1 VTLGVQHAERPP
13 HIGYSHSLAGPSR
26 VAAVS
31 RRQQQR
37 RQLVHPTPPSTAFFF
52 HLDPMI
58 APFMFCNRF
67 SACFT
72 RDPLRMYCLS
82 LIVSDYPAKLSHPA
96 LQQQQVLASHMPPHA
111 MLAAPIHRPR
121 NLAPPRSCTCC
132 RWWPSTLPPLYPTCV
147 PTHATFSKSSSYVF
161 LAVSSP

>member
-1 VTLGVQHAERPP
+1 MTLGVQHAERPP

-67 SACFT
+67 SACFS

-96 LQQQQVLASHMPPHA
+96 LQQQQVLTSHMPPHT

-121 NLAPPRSCTCC
+121 NLAPTPPGHAPAVGGGRVHC
-132 RWWPSTLPPLYPTCV
+132 RPSTP
-147 PTHATFSKSSSYVF
+147 HACLRMRHFQRALHMSS
-161 LAVSSP
+161 